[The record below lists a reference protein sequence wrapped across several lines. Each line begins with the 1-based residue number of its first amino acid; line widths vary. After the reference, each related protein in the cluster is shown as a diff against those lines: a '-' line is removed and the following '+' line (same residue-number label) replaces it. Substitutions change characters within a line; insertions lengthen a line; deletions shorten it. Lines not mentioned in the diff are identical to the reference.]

1 MNKIYC
7 EPHQT
12 GLSFEYEGRCIK
24 RLKKR
29 LWPLCYSVF
38 RLNRTIAGAGP
49 RATGTTEEI
58 VPRNIGTGPV
68 PRRVNVLPFTVARG
82 PVPRKAKRP
91 KTRRHI
97 ESNTPYSWTSCESWT
112 S

>member
-38 RLNRTIAGAGP
+38 RLNRTIAGDRPPHYG
-49 RATGTTEEI
+49 
-58 VPRNIGTGPV
+58 
-68 PRRVNVLPFTVARG
+68 
-82 PVPRKAKRP
+82 KA
-91 KTRRHI
+91 H
-97 ESNTPYSWTSCESWT
+97 SL
-112 S
+112 